1 MPQDGTYPPLDVPK
15 PVAEGVWVVDSG
27 PQHILGQPLPVRMT
41 VLRLADGGL
50 WLHSPTRHSG
60 PLAQALRA
68 LGPVRHLVSPG
79 TAHWVHLPGWQ
90 QAMPEAR
97 LWAPAEVV
105 ARAAGQGVTLR
116 PHGTLEAAAPPDWAG
131 QIGHEVLR
139 GRGFVEFAFHH
150 AASRTLVLTDT
161 VQAMEPGRLPLL
173 AGWLVRLLGAAGPA
187 GETPRHVRLLMRRH
201 AGENRA
207 AAQRLLALAP
217 ERVVFAHGA
226 FYAEDG
232 AARLRRAWG
241 WMLES
246 DKP

>member
-1 MPQDGTYPPLDVPK
+1 
-15 PVAEGVWVVDSG
+15 
-27 PQHILGQPLPVRMT
+27 
-41 VLRLADGGL
+41 
-50 WLHSPTRHSG
+50 
-60 PLAQALRA
+60 
-68 LGPVRHLVSPG
+68 
-79 TAHWVHLPGWQ
+79 
-90 QAMPEAR
+90 
-97 LWAPAEVV
+97 
-105 ARAAGQGVTLR
+105 
-116 PHGTLEAAAPPDWAG
+116 
-131 QIGHEVLR
+131 VLR

-187 GETPRHVRLLMRRH
+187 GGTPRHVRLLMRRH
-201 AGENRA
+201 AGDNRA

-217 ERVVFAHGA
+217 ERVVFAHGT